1 MQDQDRKE
9 REVISTLLDSCK
21 VWCGRSMTPP
31 PPAPLS
37 PHPHHLVSSLYYLL
51 SIPPFSSPQTPS
63 LDSFVAAFNTL
74 PLSPGLC
81 YGEVVRRVLAEESF
95 WAREP
100 LTRLLEAHLCPPR
113 YIHTP
118 LPTKVHTRTSLP
130 TCIHASLFFP
140 NYSLYGDVL
149 DTAAERNDWVR
160 GGEGRVDTVAM
171 VMRGRV
177 DCCYGNGR
185 EGGHCCYGNERED
198 RLLLW

>member
-1 MQDQDRKE
+1 MQDQDRKG

-21 VWCGRSMTPP
+21 VWCGRSMNPPSTPVSSSCLLI
-31 PPAPLS
+31 LS

-51 SIPPFSSPQTPS
+51 SISPISSPQTPS
-63 LDSFVAAFNTL
+63 LDSFVATFNTL

-113 YIHTP
+113 YIHAP
-118 LPTKVHTRTSLP
+118 LSPL
-130 TCIHASLFFP
+130 ASMHPSFSP

-149 DTAAERNDWVR
+149 DTAAERNDWVS
-160 GGEGRVDTVAM
+160 
-171 VMRGRV
+171 
-177 DCCYGNGR
+177 
-185 EGGHCCYGNERED
+185 
-198 RLLLW
+198 

>member
-1 MQDQDRKE
+1 MEWEADVQDQDKKG

-21 VWCGRSMTPP
+21 VWCGRSMSPP

-37 PHPHHLVSSLYYLL
+37 LHPVSSLYYLL
-51 SIPPFSSPQTPS
+51 SISPISSPQTPS
-63 LDSFVAAFNTL
+63 LDSFVATFNIL

-118 LPTKVHTRTSLP
+118 LSPLASMHPSFSPT
-130 TCIHASLFFP
+130 
-140 NYSLYGDVL
+140 
-149 DTAAERNDWVR
+149 
-160 GGEGRVDTVAM
+160 TVYM
-171 VMRGRV
+171 EM
-177 DCCYGNGR
+177 Y
-185 EGGHCCYGNERED
+185 
-198 RLLLW
+198 